1 MGRANG
7 TGSRRTM
14 EASVCGP
21 TMPSRL
27 RCIRCCMSRT
37 PRSVGPSKYAFTGTL
52 IPWRTSR
59 NWSTATSQPNSPR
72 RSERGEALFRIL
84 AREQV
89 SELVGFLLERARRE
103 VEQPL
108 RDPQRHRAL
117 GGKLR
122 GDLERVVEHGIG
134 DRVHEPDP
142 QRLFSVDRAAGED
155 QL

>member
-1 MGRANG
+1 A
-7 TGSRRTM
+7 T
-14 EASVCGP
+14 A
-21 TMPSRL
+21 
-27 RCIRCCMSRT
+27 
-37 PRSVGPSKYAFTGTL
+37 
-52 IPWRTSR
+52 
-59 NWSTATSQPNSPR
+59 STATTARTIGSTKSARIGANYDPGAPTPLSSASDEAR
-72 RSERGEALFRIL
+72 RALLGERGEALFRIL

-134 DRVHEPDP
+134 
-142 QRLFSVDRAAGED
+142 
-155 QL
+155 